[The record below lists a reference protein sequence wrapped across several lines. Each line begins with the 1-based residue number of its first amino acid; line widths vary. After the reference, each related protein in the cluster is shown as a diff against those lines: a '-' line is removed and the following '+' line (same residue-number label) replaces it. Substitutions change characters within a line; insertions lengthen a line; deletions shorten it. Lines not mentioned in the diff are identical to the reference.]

1 MNQGNKR
8 IMLAAPKSGS
18 GKTMITCGLLQAFL
32 LRGITCRSFK
42 CGPDYID
49 PMFHKAVLGIDGG
62 NLDTFFLDNDSV
74 RELLIRESEEAE
86 ISVIEGVMGYYDGMG
101 GDSTWASSYEVACT
115 VEAPVV
121 LILDCAGASLSLAAV
136 LKGFL
141 EFRRDSHIKGVIL
154 NRISPAMAER
164 LTPQLE
170 AMGIRVFGYL
180 PKCAEADF
188 SSRHLGLVLPS
199 EVEGLK
205 DKLKKLAYKMEETV
219 DIDGLLKLSETA
231 PVLSFESEKSRKEK
245 SIPSSEKV
253 PVGIAVDEA
262 FCFYYQENRKL
273 LEEMGAELIPFSP
286 LRDSRLPAGICG
298 LILGGGYPELYLKQL
313 SGNQDMLREIR
324 EANRNKMP
332 ILAECGGFLYLHEE
346 LESEEHEVCRMAGVI
361 PGRAFPAGRLKRFG
375 YIEAAAK
382 DDMPFLKKGE
392 SVRGHEFH
400 YWDSTNNGT
409 QMEARKPGRNV
420 KWDCVL
426 AKDNVM
432 AGFPHFYYPSNP
444 GLPGRFLEACRQVMK
459 RKDKTHEGI

>member
-1 MNQGNKR
+1 MRQGNKR

-32 LRGITCRSFK
+32 LRDITCRSFK

-62 NLDTFFLDNDSV
+62 NLDTFFLDTKSV
-74 RELLIRESEEAE
+74 RELLIRESEETE

-101 GDSTWASSYEVACT
+101 GDSTWASSYEVACA

-121 LILDCAGASLSLAAV
+121 LILDCRGSSLSLAAV

-141 EFRRDSHIKGVIL
+141 EYRKDSRIEGVIL
-154 NRISPAMAER
+154 NRISPVMAER
-164 LTPQLE
+164 LTPQIKAL
-170 AMGIRVFGYL
+170 GIRVFGYL
-180 PKCAEADF
+180 PQCDEADF
-188 SSRHLGLVLPS
+188 SSRHLGLKLPG

-219 DIDGLLKLSETA
+219 DIDGLLELSETA
-231 PVLSFESEKSRKEK
+231 PVLSFESESNRKENLTVT
-245 SIPSSEKV
+245 SEKV

-286 LRDSRLPAGICG
+286 LRDSRLPYGICG

-313 SGNQDMLREIR
+313 SENQDMLREIR
-324 EANRNKMP
+324 AANRNKIP

-346 LESEEHEVCRMAGVI
+346 LESEEHEVYQMAGVI
-361 PGRAFPAGRLKRFG
+361 QGRGFPAGKLKRFG
-375 YIEAAAK
+375 YIEATAK
-382 DDMPFLKKGE
+382 VDSPFLKKGE

-400 YWDSTNNGT
+400 YWDSTNNGE
-409 QMEARKPGRNV
+409 QMEARKPGRNM

-426 AKDNVM
+426 AQGNVM

-444 GLPGRFLEACRQVMK
+444 GIPERYLEACRQVMK
-459 RKDKTHEGI
+459 QKRKNL

>member
-1 MNQGNKR
+1 MSQGNKR

-32 LRGITCRSFK
+32 LRGISCRSFK

-62 NLDTFFLDNDSV
+62 NLDTFFLDTESV
-74 RELLIRESEEAE
+74 RELFIRESHDTE

-101 GDSTWASSYEVACT
+101 GDSTWASSYEVACA

-121 LILDCAGASLSLAAV
+121 LILDCRGASLSLAAV

-141 EFRRDSHIKGVIL
+141 EYRKDCRIEGVIL
-154 NRISPAMAER
+154 NRISSVMAER
-164 LTPQLE
+164 LTPQIE
-170 AMGIRVFGYL
+170 ALGIRVYGYL
-180 PKCAEADF
+180 PQCAEADF
-188 SSRHLGLVLPS
+188 SSRHLGLKIPG

-219 DIDGLLKLSETA
+219 DIDGLFELSETA
-231 PVLSFESEKSRKEK
+231 PLLTFEYERNGKEK
-245 SIPSSEKV
+245 LTASSEKV
-253 PVGIAVDEA
+253 RVGIAVDEA

-286 LRDSRLPAGICG
+286 LRDSHLPYGICG

-313 SGNQDMLREIR
+313 SENQDMLGEIR
-324 EANRNKMP
+324 DAAKNQIP

-346 LESEEHEVCRMAGVI
+346 LESEEHEVCQMAGVI
-361 PGRAFPAGRLKRFG
+361 PGRAFPTGKLKRFG

-382 DDMPFLKKGE
+382 EDMPFLKKGE

-426 AKDNVM
+426 AEDNVM
-432 AGFPHFYYPSNP
+432 AGFPHFYYPSNRC
-444 GLPGRFLEACRQVMK
+444 LPEKFLEACRQVMK
-459 RKDKTHEGI
+459 QKRKNL

>member
-1 MNQGNKR
+1 MSQGNKR
-8 IMLAAPKSGS
+8 FMLAAPKSGS

-32 LRGITCRSFK
+32 LRGVTCRSFK

-49 PMFHKAVLGIDGG
+49 PMFHKAVLGISGG
-62 NLDTFFLDNDSV
+62 NLDTFFLDKDSV
-74 RELLIRESEEAE
+74 RELLIREAEEAE

-101 GDSTWASSYEVACT
+101 GDSTWASSYEVACA

-121 LILDCAGASLSLAAV
+121 FILDCRGSSLSLAAV

-141 EFRRDSHIKGVIL
+141 EYRKDSRIEGVIL
-154 NRISPAMAER
+154 NRISPVMAER

-170 AMGIRVFGYL
+170 ALGIRVFGYL
-180 PKCAEADF
+180 PQCAEADF
-188 SSRHLGLVLPS
+188 SSRHLGLVLPG

-219 DIDGLLKLSETA
+219 DIDGLLELSETA
-231 PVLSFESEKSRKEK
+231 PVISFESERKGKEG
-245 SIPSSEKV
+245 ITASSEKV

-286 LRDSRLPAGICG
+286 LRDSRLPDGICG

-313 SGNQDMLREIR
+313 SENLDMLREIR
-324 EANRNKMP
+324 DADRDRLP

-361 PGRAFPAGRLKRFG
+361 PGRAFPTGKLKRFG

-382 DDMPFLKKGE
+382 EDMPFLKKGE
-392 SVRGHEFH
+392 SIRGHEFH

-420 KWDCVL
+420 NWDCVL
-426 AKDNVM
+426 AKENLM

-444 GLPGRFLEACRQVMK
+444 NLPGRFLEACRQVMR
-459 RKDKTHEGI
+459 RKEKNYEGI

>member
-62 NLDTFFLDNDSV
+62 NLDTFFLDKDSV
-74 RELLIRESEEAE
+74 RELFIRESQETE

-141 EFRRDSHIKGVIL
+141 EFKRDSCIRGVIL
-154 NRISPAMAER
+154 NRISPVMAER

-170 AMGIRVFGYL
+170 AFGIRVFGYL
-180 PKCAEADF
+180 PHCAEADF
-188 SSRHLGLVLPS
+188 SSRHLGLVLPG

-205 DKLKKLAYKMEETV
+205 DKLKKLAYKIEETV
-219 DIDGLLKLSETA
+219 DIGGLLELSGTA
-231 PVLSFESEKSRKEK
+231 PVISFESERKEK
-245 SIPSSEKV
+245 ITASGEKV
-253 PVGIAVDEA
+253 RVGIAVDEA
-262 FCFYYQENRKL
+262 FCFYYQENRNL

-286 LRDSRLPAGICG
+286 IRDSRLPDGICG

-313 SGNQDMLREIR
+313 SENRDMLREIR
-324 EANRNKMP
+324 HANADRLP

-346 LESEEHEVCRMAGVI
+346 LESEEQEVCRMAGVI
-361 PGRAFPAGRLKRFG
+361 PGRAFPTGRLKRFG
-375 YIEAAAK
+375 YIEASAK
-382 DDMPFLKKGE
+382 EDMPFLKKGE

-459 RKDKTHEGI
+459 RKGENP

>member
-62 NLDTFFLDNDSV
+62 NLDTFFLDKASV
-74 RELLIRESEEAE
+74 RELLIRESEETE

-101 GDSTWASSYEVACT
+101 GDSTWASSYEVACA
-115 VEAPVV
+115 VETPVV

-141 EFRRDSHIKGVIL
+141 EYRKDSHIQGVIL
-154 NRISPAMAER
+154 NRISPVMAER

-170 AMGIRVFGYL
+170 ELGVSVFGYL
-180 PKCAEADF
+180 PQCAEADF
-188 SSRHLGLVLPS
+188 SSRHLGLVLPG

-205 DKLKKLAYKMEETV
+205 DKLIKLAYKMEETV

-231 PVLSFESEKSRKEK
+231 PVLAFKSERKGKEK
-245 SIPSSEKV
+245 LTAFSEKV
-253 PVGIAVDEA
+253 RVGIAVDEA

-286 LRDSRLPAGICG
+286 LRDSRLPDGICG

-324 EANRNKMP
+324 EANRNKIP

-346 LESEEHEVCRMAGVI
+346 LESEEHEVCQMAGVI
-361 PGRAFPAGRLKRFG
+361 PGKAFPTGKLKRFG

-382 DDMPFLKKGE
+382 EDMPFLKKGE

-420 KWDCVL
+420 KWDCVV
-426 AKDNVM
+426 AKGNLM

-444 GLPGRFLEACRQVMK
+444 GLPERFIEACRQVMK
-459 RKDKTHEGI
+459 RKGVNP